1 MLRMEGVR
9 NMWRR
14 NFMKCGAG
22 FSGLALMAQ
31 TPPGQQSNRQE
42 RPSGSQQPTG
52 TGRLSPARLAR
63 MHTVMAGY
71 VQRGDVPGMVTLV
84 SGRGEVHIDAIGTK
98 AIGGS
103 HPIGR
108 CTIFLIA
115 SMSTPVLAGAGVGHV

>member
-22 FSGLALMAQ
+22 FSGLALLAQ

-42 RPSGSQQPTG
+42 TPARSQQPTG
-52 TGRLSPARLAR
+52 SGGFSPAPLAR

-84 SGRGEVHIDAIGTK
+84 SRRGEVHVDAIGTK

-103 HPIGR
+103 D
-108 CTIFLIA
+108 
-115 SMSTPVLAGAGVGHV
+115 PVER